1 MTRKNVSDD
10 YSDLQQENSA
20 SDRSQGIVN
29 NVNRRRD
36 RSKLELNTS

>member
-10 YSDLQQENSA
+10 YSHLQQENSA

-29 NVNRRRD
+29 NVIIEGVID
-36 RSKLELNTS
+36 KSLN